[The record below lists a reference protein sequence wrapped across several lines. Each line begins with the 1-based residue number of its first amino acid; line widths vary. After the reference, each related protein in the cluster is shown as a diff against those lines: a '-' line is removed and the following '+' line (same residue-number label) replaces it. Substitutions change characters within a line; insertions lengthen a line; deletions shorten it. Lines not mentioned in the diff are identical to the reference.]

1 MACFLAD
8 PSVRIAAF
16 LPFSRFTRMVLLPE
30 PLSEPHRETG
40 FPLRFDRF
48 GRSNRAFRYLSIYLS
63 VVVVLAGRSPVD
75 NPVNWLLMR
84 ISRHHNHVG
93 VCRTHGNRNVD
104 RSDPYRQTA
113 TCPPFAA
120 TNPSG
125 LPTACAQPGF
135 LCSKNGQSIDEL
147 GASMWPTSASGLFF
161 FIHQSLA
168 ILKNV
173 VHSLWTSLL
182 SCQVLMALASS
193 SCPHPR
199 FGGVYWKRIMD
210 AEQCQPDSGHRE

>member
-16 LPFSRFTRMVLLPE
+16 LSFSRFTRMVLLPE
-30 PLSEPHRETG
+30 PPSEPHRETA

-84 ISRHHNHVG
+84 ISSHHNHVG
-93 VCRTHGNRNVD
+93 VCRTPGNRNVD

-135 LCSKNGQSIDEL
+135 LCSKNGQSIDKL
-147 GASMWPTSASGLFF
+147 GA
-161 FIHQSLA
+161 
-168 ILKNV
+168 
-173 VHSLWTSLL
+173 
-182 SCQVLMALASS
+182 
-193 SCPHPR
+193 
-199 FGGVYWKRIMD
+199 IM
-210 AEQCQPDSGHRE
+210 